1 MECNSST
8 LPIKPNAYHLYEQ
21 PSVLNMKE
29 IRAKLTIKITPT
41 RVKRKKVKKTPIT
54 LAQSPNSQRPYNK
67 PPINNFPSHQHQP

>member
-1 MECNSST
+1 MECNSSA

-41 RVKRKKVKKTPIT
+41 RVKKEHRSPSLK
-54 LAQSPNSQRPYNK
+54 AQIPKDHKK